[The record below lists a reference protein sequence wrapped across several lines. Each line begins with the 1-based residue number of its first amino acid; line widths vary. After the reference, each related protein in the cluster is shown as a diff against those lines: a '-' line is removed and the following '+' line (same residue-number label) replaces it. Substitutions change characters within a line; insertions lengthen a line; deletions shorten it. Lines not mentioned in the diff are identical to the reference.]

1 MPMQDFLRKTM
12 QAAGRLVE
20 GLAGRFQKNPS
31 SRAVSVDGKVEKTTE
46 IALPEMRVRK
56 VLESMEGREAAALV
70 PNLSGKKALHAT
82 ASAVRQWETL
92 KQRGAQMIVDFD
104 VGPLYGPPP
113 PSTGKPPNL
122 HLAKGSF
129 LAAPFPDESFE
140 FLLLLAAGAKN
151 ENTLSWLGE
160 MARILKDGSRVV
172 ISYIHPYFEH
182 LNNPRAGFSHGIDG
196 YYMSLRKAGIY
207 VEEIKEVKADD
218 AVRSLFGPTKD
229 DKEFALIKGYPM
241 VVFFKAIRLRRR

>member
-1 MPMQDFLRKTM
+1 MKEFLRKTM

-20 GLAGRFQKNPS
+20 GVAGRLQKNPP
-31 SRAVSVDGKVEKTTE
+31 SRTAASVEGRAEKTAE
-46 IALPEMRVRK
+46 ITLPEVRVRK
-56 VLESMEGREAAALV
+56 VLEAMERQEAAALV

-92 KQRGAQMIVDFD
+92 KQKGAQLIVDFD
-104 VGPLYGPPP
+104 VGPLYGPLP
-113 PSTGKPPNL
+113 PSTGKPSNL

-129 LAAPFPDESFE
+129 LTAPFPDESFE

-151 ENTLSWLGE
+151 ENTLAWLGE

-182 LNNPRAGFSHGIDG
+182 LTNPRAGFSHGIDG

-207 VEEIKEVKADD
+207 VEEIKEIKADD
-218 AVRSLFGPTKD
+218 SIRSLFGPTKD

-241 VVFFKAIRLRRR
+241 VVFFKAIRLRRK